1 MGKFR
6 RNVPNLI
13 NPGGF
18 VITEA
23 PDPSDPD
30 YGEFPLRTFLGFDL
44 DVKSPGEVVAVLDL
58 EERHLNPNGVVGGGV
73 LFTLIDTAMGKAV
86 FSMLNEDQICASL
99 EVSTRFLKGVGS
111 GKIEADVSVIKAGR
125 RIVTVEARAH
135 AEPDHQLLAVA
146 TATFAVIDL

>member
-1 MGKFR
+1 MT
-6 RNVPNLI
+6 
-13 NPGGF
+13 
-18 VITEA
+18 TEA

-30 YGEFPLRTFLGFDL
+30 YGEFPLRTYLGFDL
-44 DVKSPGEVVAVLDL
+44 EVKSPGEVVAVLDL
-58 EERHLNPNGVVGGGV
+58 EERHLNPNGVIGGGV

-86 FSMLNEDQICASL
+86 FSVLNEGQVCASL

-125 RIVTVEARAH
+125 RIITVEARVH
-135 AEPDHQLLAVA
+135 GEPGHQLLAVA